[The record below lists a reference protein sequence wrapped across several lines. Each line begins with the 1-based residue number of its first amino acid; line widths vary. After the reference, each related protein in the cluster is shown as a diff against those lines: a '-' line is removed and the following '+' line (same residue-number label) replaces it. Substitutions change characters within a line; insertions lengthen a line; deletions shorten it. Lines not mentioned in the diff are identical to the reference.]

1 MAQETKLQ
9 AAGLYTNPSDLQRP
23 EGALT
28 VADNVI
34 VKREGVIEPRRGFR
48 KFADSTGP
56 SGSDPFFIAAAYD
69 RTIVTANNDGYI
81 GHLNVGLNDN
91 SGTLTTESVNWTEA
105 AYTWS
110 VANGNLYIPTDY
122 GVYKKTS
129 YNASPILAG
138 SPKGPG
144 LDLDSR
150 VATAAIGQMSLTS
163 NVVTVNTSAAHGFYV
178 GQIVA
183 QTSATEAPYAKGN
196 YVVLTVPS
204 STSFTYAL
212 TAGNDAG
219 NANAHTFQPA
229 QLNTTNGWLEDGYQ
243 VAYRYVFNSPDA
255 NCSEIVS
262 APSPRCTVSNTSSSV
277 GYVAATKANPILRL
291 FVRSWFTLAQESTV
305 TVRVY
310 RSKQTPVG
318 VEPSDEMGLI
328 AERILTRSEYSRN
341 VFDIV
346 DITPDA
352 MRGEALYT
360 NPSQEGIEQSNDLPP
375 EIESP
380 ACSVFDGQ
388 RLLISGNTRQP
399 HRLLVS
405 LLAVGGANGIQNND
419 VLNLGVSGIK
429 GVTGT
434 PATAAE
440 FKIETS
446 GSDAQNI
453 RNTALNLCAAINRD
467 HSDAYAYYVS
477 NANDA
482 PGQILVV
489 SNLPAGAGNFRAESS
504 GKRDAFYPVLGAA
517 SATFSCTRSGSTVTA
532 TIGSGVHNFKA
543 GESITIGNPSVNF
556 PEGPFTILTVTTTTL
571 TFTSSGSAVTENR
584 NIYSTQAPTSD
595 NDAQFARVYE
605 SKPFQPDAFPL
616 LNYADIG
623 DTTKRVWA
631 MAVVRNAVFAFKED
645 GLFIRTAPLTWEL
658 FDGTVKL
665 VSFRSVS
672 TLLNNIYAWT
682 TQGVVAINDT
692 GVEIISRPIEKTLTD
707 AFNSFSSAAKEY
719 GFGVANEVDRTYHLY
734 APGTASFSRQCF
746 TYNAITRAWTR
757 ETIGNLEFA
766 SGIVAT
772 DEYNKLHRAVFTVD
786 GKLLMQRNKN
796 VKEDYQDVSGTFY
809 TPDSKVAAYLTYN
822 AAPGFA
828 AGDFIVSDTG
838 NIHQITLVSNT
849 LYYVTPNVVLTDTS
863 YALCTAI
870 STSWQYAPITAGNPD
885 LLKMFRQAN
894 VLFQNAHAQTMA
906 LEFSTEL
913 RTTPESQTVDLQTI
927 VGQWGTTWD
936 GIERPFNLST
946 LIPQEMRRATR
957 LNIKATINRPLQ
969 VFAVNGLSLRFT
981 ASGDKV
987 SK

>member
-34 VKREGVIEPRRGFR
+34 IKREGVIEPRKGFR

-56 SGSDPFFIAAAYD
+56 SATNPFFLAASYGN
-69 RTIVTANNDGYI
+69 TIVTANNDGYI
-81 GHLNVGLNDN
+81 GFLTAGLNEN
-91 SGTLTTESVNWTEA
+91 SGGIQTEAVNWTEMA
-105 AYTWS
+105 VTWS
-110 VANGNLYIPTDY
+110 VANGNLYMPTDY
-122 GVYKKTS
+122 GLYKKTA
-129 YNASPILAG
+129 YNTTPDKAG
-138 SPKGPG
+138 SPQGPG
-144 LDLDSR
+144 LDLDAR
-150 VATAAIGQMSLTS
+150 VATAAIGSMSLTS
-163 NVVTVNTSAAHGFYV
+163 NVVTVNTSAAHGFYA

-196 YVVLTVPS
+196 YVVRTVPS
-204 STSFTYAL
+204 STSFTYSL
-212 TAGNDAG
+212 VAGNDAA

-229 QLNTTNGWLEDGYQ
+229 QLDTTNGWLNDGYQ
-243 VAYRYVFNSPDA
+243 VAYRYVFNCPDA
-255 NCSEIVS
+255 NYSEIVS
-262 APSPRCTVSNTSSSV
+262 APSPRCTAVNASASI
-277 GYVAATKANPILRL
+277 GYVAATKANPILR
-291 FVRSWFTLAQESTV
+291 FFIPSWFTAAQQSTV
-305 TVRVY
+305 TVRIY
-310 RSKQTPVG
+310 RSKQTLVG
-318 VEPSDEMGLI
+318 VEPSDEMGLV
-328 AERILTRSEYSRN
+328 AERILTAAEYSRN
-341 VFDIV
+341 SFDFV
-346 DITPDA
+346 DIAPDA
-352 MRGEALYT
+352 LRGEALYT

-388 RLLISGNTRQP
+388 RLLISGRTRQR
-399 HRLLVS
+399 HRLVVS
-405 LLAVGGANGIQNND
+405 LLAVGGTNGIQNGDIINI
-419 VLNLGVSGIK
+419 GGTAT

-434 PATAAE
+434 PTSSSE

-477 NANDA
+477 SANEA
-482 PGQILVV
+482 PGKILVI
-489 SNLPAGAGNFRAESS
+489 SNLPAGAGNFTAKTT
-504 GKRDAFYPVLGAA
+504 GKRDAWYPMFGAGGG
-517 SATFSCTRSGSTVTA
+517 TFSCTRVGSTVTA
-532 TIGSGVHNFKA
+532 TISTGTHNFKV
-543 GESITIGNPSVNF
+543 GDSITITNPSANF
-556 PEGPFTILTVTTTTL
+556 LAGPYTVLTVTSTTL

-584 NIYSTQAPTSD
+584 YITGTEAPESD
-595 NDAQFARVYE
+595 DDYQSARVYE

-623 DTTKRVWA
+623 DTTKPVWA

-665 VSFRSVS
+665 VSYRSVA

-692 GVEIISRPIEKTLTD
+692 GVEIISRPIEKTLTE
-707 AFNSFSSAAKEY
+707 AFTSYPSAAKEQ
-719 GFGVANEVDRTYHLY
+719 GFGVANEVERTYHLY
-734 APGTASFSRQCF
+734 VPSGSQYINQSY
-746 TYNAITRAWTR
+746 TYNTITRAWTR
-757 ETIGNLEFA
+757 ETIGALQFA
-766 SGIVAT
+766 NSIVAT
-772 DEYNKLHRAVFTVD
+772 DEYGKLHRAIFTID
-786 GKLLMQRNKN
+786 GQLLIQRNKN
-796 VKEDYQDVSGTFY
+796 VKGDYQDVSGTFY

-822 AAPGFA
+822 VAPGFA

-870 STSWQYAPITAGNPD
+870 PTSWQYAPITAGNPD

-913 RTTPESQTVDLQTI
+913 RTTPESQTIDLQTI
-927 VGQWGTTWD
+927 VGQWGVTWD

-957 LNIKATINRPLQ
+957 LNVKATVNRPLQ